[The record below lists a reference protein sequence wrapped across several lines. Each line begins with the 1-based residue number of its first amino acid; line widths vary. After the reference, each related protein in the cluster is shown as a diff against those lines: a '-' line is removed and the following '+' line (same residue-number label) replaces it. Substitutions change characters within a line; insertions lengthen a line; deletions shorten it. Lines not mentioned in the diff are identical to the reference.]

1 MGCAIVDNQEQQQQ
15 LQNVDRRKMDMSAG
29 CPRRV
34 AMLKQPNKQKASQLK
49 ESHSA
54 LVKILESAPLKKAT
68 KPQSHS
74 LPHQR
79 LLSQPQTQPQK
90 PQSPTN
96 HHITPIITKQEPQLR
111 PESGSE
117 SMSPPP
123 TASAGDALSAISIR
137 PPNQHYYR
145 KRAKHLTIC
154 DTASSS
160 GDEEENPREHST
172 ESETMCPWK
181 KTRIAR
187 EWRQKREST
196 DASESA
202 AEQMICDEDNEDD
215 DVDDGVEADADVN
228 NADEDACCQCHLKD
242 NKKTVGW
249 RRASSESS
257 SGCDDGHQS
266 PTPPPPN
273 TTSYRAH
280 GSECGDSDGGQH
292 GNITELCKKFEE
304 NLTEKDVRN
313 SFYNCFTYSKLAI
326 VFLNIKFRS

>member
-1 MGCAIVDNQEQQQQ
+1 MGCAIADNQEQQQQ
-15 LQNVDRRKMDMSAG
+15 LHHQTTVVDRNNTDISAG

-34 AMLKQPNKQKASQLK
+34 IAMETQPMIHLKVSQLK

-54 LVKILESAPLKKAT
+54 LVKILESAPLNKAT
-68 KPQSHS
+68 KPQSH
-74 LPHQR
+74 HQR
-79 LLSQPQTQPQK
+79 LPQAQTTPPHQQ
-90 PQSPTN
+90 QQATHHN
-96 HHITPIITKQEPQLR
+96 HITQVITKQEPQLR

-123 TASAGDALSAISIR
+123 AINIGDALNR
-137 PPNQHYYR
+137 PPNHHYYR

-160 GDEEENPREHST
+160 GDDDENPRKHSAT
-172 ESETMCPWK
+172 ESPAADVICPWK

-202 AEQMICDEDNEDD
+202 AEQMVCDEDDD
-215 DVDDGVEADADVN
+215 DADGGVEAD
-228 NADEDACCQCHLKD
+228 CCDCQKD
-242 NKKTVGW
+242 KNTFGW

-266 PTPPPPN
+266 PSPPN
-273 TTSYRAH
+273 TTPRSSH
-280 GSECGDSDGGQH
+280 GSECGDSDGQH
-292 GNITELCKKFEE
+292 GNISELCKKFNE
-304 NLTEKDVRN
+304 NLSEKDV
-313 SFYNCFTYSKLAI
+313 SFVVI
-326 VFLNIKFRS
+326 